1 MNTWIHCHDSYHYQS
16 LIGDSELFLELL
28 ESLSELKLVLEVVE
42 LIVDL
47 DSEVLQSKFGILI
60 AKSAIFW
67 TQFWSYTVHNQHLE
81 WKTIFNM
88 CFNGEFYFF
97 E

>member
-16 LIGDSELFLELL
+16 PIGGSELFLELL
-28 ESLSELKLVLEVVE
+28 ESLSELKSVLEVVE

-47 DSEVLQSKFGILI
+47 DSEVLQFKFGILI

-67 TQFWSYTVHNQHLE
+67 TKILIIYCTQSAPSVKDHLQRVFQ
-81 WKTIFNM
+81 WGIL
-88 CFNGEFYFF
+88 FF